1 MSTKTRPQRVSAE
14 QCKEPTW
21 RISLRGVLQLPSLD
35 APAACQTIPCRSGN
49 WPMSPLQSPLP
60 WNASPC
66 PRKKRRSRKRK
77 PRKPQTRSKGAKTA
91 KPAIPT
97 RAAFDE
103 LRQRANAG
111 DCQAQ
116 AELRQLLDAEP
127 GLFQQL
133 GSLAGHA
140 ESNLFRLVADG
151 DFVVTESLRRQADEL
166 RRQLTPPFPGPLE
179 LLGIRRVVIAPG
191 CCCTTLRPNVRKVRE
206 DVPTARLWLKRQEQ
220 AAKLYHLAVKSLIL
234 IQQHLAGN
242 LAPADGAAVRD
253 GTVAALPRS
262 NGHVNRVVHWS
273 NAGIPRSEVPLS
285 ARQVENTAA
294 DVAAYRLWKRRA
306 TRQAAAPECWRK

>member
-1 MSTKTRPQRVSAE
+1 MP
-14 QCKEPTW
+14 
-21 RISLRGVLQLPSLD
+21 D
-35 APAACQTIPCRSGN
+35 Y
-49 WPMSPLQSPLP
+49 PLP
-60 WNASPC
+60 FRELADETPEPVAMESKPL
-66 PRKKRRSRKRK
+66 PKEKAKKPERK
-77 PRKPQTRSKGAKTA
+77 PRKPQTRSKRGKTA

-179 LLGIRRVVIAPG
+179 LLGIRRVVTPG

-206 DVPTARLWLKRQEQ
+206 TSQPPD
-220 AAKLYHLAVKSLIL
+220 S
-234 IQQHLAGN
+234 G
-242 LAPADGAAVRD
+242 
-253 GTVAALPRS
+253 
-262 NGHVNRVVHWS
+262 
-273 NAGIPRSEVPLS
+273 
-285 ARQVENTAA
+285 
-294 DVAAYRLWKRRA
+294 
-306 TRQAAAPECWRK
+306 